1 MVIAALASL
10 AFAALTFTALAA
22 FAFLRWFG
30 NLLVVLLG
38 ESLSHCQHL
47 SVFDLNG
54 HGLRC
59 AIDSDFGNA
68 IFIVTFKCVI
78 TFCQNLTLLTAT
90 VSISPALGS
99 YKTVVIKEKYRFNPG
114 AVFFFFS

>member
-1 MVIAALASL
+1 MVIAALAL
-10 AFAALTFTALAA
+10 AALASTAFTAFGL
-22 FAFLRWFG
+22 LRWFW

-59 AIDSDFGNA
+59 AIDFDFGCTV
-68 IFIVTFKCVI
+68 FIVTCKCII